1 MKSKYEKAVDRLD
14 HLQQLYGDAIIEVI
28 GKANHH
34 ILMNLTDGLVAGVPQ
49 PAAIYDRKVW
59 SVPILLSP
67 KTGATGEVGVIFVDG
82 DTHEVLGATDTPT
95 VMHNAEMLVDEKA
108 IME

>member
-1 MKSKYEKAVDRLD
+1 MKSKYKKAADRLGYY
-14 HLQQLYGDAIIEVI
+14 QQLYGDAIVKVI
-28 GKANHH
+28 AKANHH
-34 ILMNLTDGLVAGVPQ
+34 ILINLTDGMVAGVPQ
-49 PAAIYDRKVW
+49 PATMHNRKVW
-59 SVPILLSP
+59 SVPILLAT